1 MPDPYPYNHR
11 HLGYPKPMLAAQ
23 LADQA
28 DKKEKEKIWK
38 RRLRKQERIFFCK
51 GNIPKICFD
60 TISN

>member
-1 MPDPYPYNHR
+1 
-11 HLGYPKPMLAAQ
+11 MLAAQ